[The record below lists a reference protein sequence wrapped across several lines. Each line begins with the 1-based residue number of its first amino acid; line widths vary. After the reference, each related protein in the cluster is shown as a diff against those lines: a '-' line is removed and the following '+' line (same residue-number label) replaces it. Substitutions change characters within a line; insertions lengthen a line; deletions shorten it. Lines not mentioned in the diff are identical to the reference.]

1 MQEKPMNY
9 GRSDIGELE
18 RAVNTLVHR
27 PGLIRREYWTS
38 EVERLLGRTDITAR
52 DRQRLHVLHGLLVH
66 ATGEGCVHLN

>member
-1 MQEKPMNY
+1 MQKKPMDY

-27 PGLIRREYWTS
+27 PALIRREYWRS

-52 DRQRLHVLHGLLVH
+52 DRLRLHALHDLLGHVME
-66 ATGEGCVHLN
+66 EGCVHLN